1 MTLTLEQ
8 RKAYAL
14 AALNNPVL
22 GDIFE
27 DMERSTISKW
37 KGTTR
42 ENAAAREQAW
52 AELKALEAVKAGIE
66 SALAKAMEAENET
79 GDESL

>member
-1 MTLTLEQ
+1 MTLTIEQ

-22 GDIFE
+22 GDIFT
-27 DMERSTISKW
+27 DMERATIAKW
-37 KGTTR
+37 RGTDRANT
-42 ENAAAREQAW
+42 AAREQAW
-52 AELKALEAVKAGIE
+52 AELKALELVKAGIE
-66 SALAKAMEAENET
+66 SALAKANEAENET